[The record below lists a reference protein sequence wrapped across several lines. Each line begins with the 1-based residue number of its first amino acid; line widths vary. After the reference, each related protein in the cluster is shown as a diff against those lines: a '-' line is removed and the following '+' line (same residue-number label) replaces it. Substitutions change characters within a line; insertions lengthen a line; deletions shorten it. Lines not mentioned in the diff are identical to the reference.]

1 MFGYQGGESG
11 ETVARKRGYMTEA
24 RQRWPFLTRFDVTT
38 IHNEQQL
45 ATMVRDRSGRAKA
58 EVDAEV
64 HVWMEGK
71 TF

>member
-11 ETVARKRGYMTEA
+11 EIVVRKRGYMAEA
-24 RQRWPFLTRFDVTT
+24 QQRWPFLTRFDVTT

-45 ATMVRDRSGRAKA
+45 ATMVRDRSGRVKA
-58 EVDAEV
+58 EVDEEV

>member
-11 ETVARKRGYMTEA
+11 ETVARKRGYMAEA

-45 ATMVRDRSGRAKA
+45 ATMVRDRSGRSKA
-58 EVDAEV
+58 DADEEV
-64 HVWMEGK
+64 HTWMEGK

>member
-11 ETVARKRGYMTEA
+11 ETVARKRGYMAEA
-24 RQRWPFLTRFDVTT
+24 QQRWPFLTRFDVTT

-45 ATMVRDRSGRAKA
+45 ATMVRDRSGRPKA
-58 EVDAEV
+58 DVEEEV
-64 HVWMEGK
+64 HAWMEGK